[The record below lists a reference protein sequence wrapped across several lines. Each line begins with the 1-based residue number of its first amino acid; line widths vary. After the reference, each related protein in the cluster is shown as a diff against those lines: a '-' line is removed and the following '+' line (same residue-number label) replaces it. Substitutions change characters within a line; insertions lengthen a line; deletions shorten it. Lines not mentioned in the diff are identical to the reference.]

1 MIDFDFASYLFKKLL
16 FLFISLFLVATLTF
30 FMMKAIP
37 GNPFL
42 QEQAVP
48 EEILKSMFKHYG
60 LNDPLLVQ
68 YIKYLKGIVTFDLGP
83 SFKYEGRT
91 VNDIISEGFPVSMI
105 LGVQALI
112 LSFLSGITLG
122 TIAAF
127 FQNKWQDK
135 ASILFATIGISV
147 PNFIL
152 ASFLQY
158 FLALKL
164 DLFPVARWGD
174 FSHTI
179 LPTLA
184 LSALPTAFIAR
195 LVRSNMI
202 EIMHQDYILTAKA
215 KGLSSFRIVTK
226 HIIKNSILPSITY
239 LGPLSSQILTG
250 SFIVERIFGIPGLGG
265 WFVTS
270 ITNRDYTVIMGVTIF
285 YSFILLVTVFV
296 LDLLYPLLDPR
307 IKIKTEAIYAK

>member
-48 EEILKSMFKHYG
+48 EEILKSMFNHYG

-105 LGVQALI
+105 LGLQALT

-122 TIAAF
+122 SIAAF

-174 FSHTI
+174 FSHTV

-215 KGLSSFRIVTK
+215 KGLSSFRIMTK